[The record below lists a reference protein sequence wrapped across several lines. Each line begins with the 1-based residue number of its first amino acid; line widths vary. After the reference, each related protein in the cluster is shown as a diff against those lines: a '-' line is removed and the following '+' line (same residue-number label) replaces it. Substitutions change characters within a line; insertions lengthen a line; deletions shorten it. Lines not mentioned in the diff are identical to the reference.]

1 MPSRFTV
8 GYGGLDVGDAVEI
21 SGFVAPGFEPV
32 RAQFER
38 NFAHHREVGASVCV
52 YRGDECVVDLWG
64 GVMDPET
71 EAPWQADSI
80 INTFSVTKGLV
91 ALAVLQLED
100 QGRLDLDAPVTEVW
114 PDFGRAGKQSI
125 TLRHILNHRSGVAA
139 LDQPLS
145 LEDCLTWQNIDDA
158 IVAQAPLWEPDTDQG
173 YHGVTWGFLVPSI
186 VARAAG
192 TRIEDVFNPMA
203 TALDAEAYLGVPTEK
218 LPQCATLLYRSP
230 LYALLNVMKR
240 VTEGGINGPFFRN
253 VVFRPS
259 GDAARAFSNPASLGA
274 RGFGNYNLD
283 EVRQAVLPWTNINA
297 SARGIARMYAP
308 LASDGEA
315 FGVRVFSPEAA
326 QRPRACQSWTERDRI
341 MRKPLGFSQGFLRA
355 EPGVFTPTE
364 DFLGHP
370 GTGGCLGYADPKTG
384 VSFGYV
390 MNRMRS
396 HVRSPTAMALSQAV
410 YASMER
416 G

>member
-38 NFAHHREVGASVCV
+38 NFTHHREAGASVCV

-64 GVMDPET
+64 GVMDPQT

-218 LPQCATLLYRSP
+218 LSQCATLLYRSP

-274 RGFGNYNLD
+274 RGYGNYNLD
-283 EVRQAVLPWTNINA
+283 EVRQAVLRTTA
-297 SARGIARMYAP
+297 SARDRIACTHPWPPMVR
-308 LASDGEA
+308 L
-315 FGVRVFSPEAA
+315 GVRVFSPGAPSA
-326 QRPRACQSWTERDRI
+326 QACQSWTERDRI
-341 MRKPLGFSQGFLRA
+341 ARLSASLRDFA
-355 EPGVFTPTE
+355 GRAGVFTPTE

>member
-1 MPSRFTV
+1 MQHLGVS
-8 GYGGLDVGDAVEI
+8 LEI

-38 NFAHHREVGASVCV
+38 NFTHHREVGASVCV

-64 GVMDPET
+64 GVTDPKT
-71 EAPWQADSI
+71 AMPWQAESLM
-80 INTFSVTKGLV
+80 NTFSVTKGLV

-114 PDFGRAGKQSI
+114 PDFGRAGKQAI

-139 LDQPLS
+139 LDRPLS
-145 LEDCLTWQNIDDA
+145 LEDCLTWRNVDDA
-158 IVAQAPLWEPDTDQG
+158 IVAQEPLWEPDTDQG

-186 VARAAG
+186 IERATGA
-192 TRIEDVFNPMA
+192 RIEDVVNSMA
-203 TALDAEAYLGVPTEK
+203 ASLGAEVYLGVPAEK
-218 LPQCATLLYRSP
+218 LPQCATLIYRAP
-230 LYALLNVMKR
+230 LYAFANVMKR

-253 VVFRPS
+253 VLFRPK

-283 EVRQAVLPWTNINA
+283 AVRKAVLPWTNIHA
-297 SARGIARMYAP
+297 SARGVARMYAP
-308 LASDGEA
+308 LATDGTA
-315 FGVRVFSPEAA
+315 FGVRVFSAEGAHK
-326 QRPRACQSWTERDRI
+326 PRACQSWSERDRV
-341 MRKPLGFSQGFLRA
+341 MRKPMGFSQGFLRA
-355 EPGVFTPTE
+355 ETGVFTPSE

-370 GTGGCLGYADPKTG
+370 GTGGCRGYADPKTG
-384 VSFGYV
+384 ISFGYV

-396 HVRSPTAMALSQAV
+396 HVRSPTAVALSQAV

-416 G
+416 R